1 MKKQNKRLWATKVE
15 ELLVFHWIW
24 LDLFD
29 SKWNY
34 CFNFLM
40 LFNFPFNFLYKI
52 HSRPTKILTSLPL
65 LQQTQN
71 FHRKLCLFLI
81 CHSRTSLWNFL
92 HFMNIHLPSIFIHK
106 VMYYIYTPLFL
117 AFSFNI
123 SWSLF
128 SYKCTKSFL
137 TD

>member
-52 HSRPTKILTSLPL
+52 HSHPTKILTSVPL

-81 CHSRTSLWNFL
+81 CHLEHLYEISCILW
-92 HFMNIHLPSIFIHK
+92 I
-106 VMYYIYTPLFL
+106 YIYPPFL
-117 AFSFNI
+117 YTK
-123 SWSLF
+123 W
-128 SYKCTKSFL
+128 CTIYTLLCFL
-137 TD
+137 LSHLIYLGVYFHIGAQRAS